1 MTNVSSTMSNV
12 EFWESLN
19 KKPLGEI
26 FQLQTG
32 SLVLLQAKLTL
43 REALEVLYGNDFS
56 SAPVMQD
63 KETIGVLDCLDIAS
77 FVAEYCT
84 KGEQILNTPVQM
96 VMDFSKKNP
105 LFPVYVGSPVEALFR
120 ILASGIH
127 RCPIVDGSGNMSA
140 MISQLDVVEFLAK
153 HMDSI
158 SQIVNKQ
165 LKDIGVLKPVFS
177 VKENEPV
184 IDCMKILKTNKV
196 SALAVLTEEG
206 EVIGAFSSHD
216 VKYVIKHDYSKL
228 YGPLSKWINTAVGW
242 PVALPPDATL
252 GEAISA
258 LQTDMVHRLWVVGE
272 NNEPVGVVALTDIIR
287 IVVDT
292 YFPKQA

>member
-1 MTNVSSTMSNV
+1 
-12 EFWESLN
+12 
-19 KKPLGEI
+19 
-26 FQLQTG
+26 
-32 SLVLLQAKLTL
+32 
-43 REALEVLYGNDFS
+43 
-56 SAPVMQD
+56 
-63 KETIGVLDCLDIAS
+63 
-77 FVAEYCT
+77 
-84 KGEQILNTPVQM
+84 
-96 VMDFSKKNP
+96 
-105 LFPVYVGSPVEALFR
+105 
-120 ILASGIH
+120 
-127 RCPIVDGSGNMSA
+127 
-140 MISQLDVVEFLAK
+140 MISQLDVVEFLAN

-158 SQIVNKQ
+158 SQIVNNQ

-177 VKENEPV
+177 VKEREQV
-184 IDCMKILKTNKV
+184 IECMKILQSNKV

-216 VKYVIKHDYSKL
+216 VKYVIKHEYSKL
-228 YGPLSKWINTAVGW
+228 YEPLSKWINTAVGW